1 MEGGFFGSIIFEAFG
16 AFFRWI
22 YVSIL
27 NKLRGRKSSSF
38 KEVWEGKKTSS
49 QGNIEYGFSNIILGI
64 MIGMSII
71 IIIKLPDV

>member
-16 AFFRWI
+16 AFFRWL

-38 KEVWEGKKTSS
+38 KEVWEGKKTAF
-49 QGNIEYGFSNIILGI
+49 QGSIEYGFSNIILGV
-64 MIGMSII
+64 II
-71 IIIKLPDV
+71 VMAVILIIKFLDI